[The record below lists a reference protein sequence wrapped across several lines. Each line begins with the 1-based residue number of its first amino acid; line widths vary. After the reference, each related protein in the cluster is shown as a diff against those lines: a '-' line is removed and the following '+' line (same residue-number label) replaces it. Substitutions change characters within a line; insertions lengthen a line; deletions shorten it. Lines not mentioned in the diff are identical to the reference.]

1 MAVILKKSQKAPV
14 SAASLLTQFQKDLG
28 DGIGSYGDRIVN
40 VDRIPTGLF
49 ELDLALAG
57 GFPRSK
63 VTTIFGPES
72 SNKTN
77 IALLAVANHQKLWP
91 DLTCVFIDIE
101 NEYNADW
108 AAKLGVDT
116 EKLILLKPAYAEQ
129 AVDLIESMM
138 LADDIGLIVLDSI
151 AALVGTAELEKSAEG
166 ENPGAAARIAA
177 KLYRKTIAAFVE
189 AEKRGHFPTLIYVNQ
204 ITFKIG
210 VMFGNPEIMPGGKK
224 PYYQSALLLR
234 VYGKNVID
242 KAVSAV
248 MPVKKEVSFVVQ
260 KHKIPILS
268 ISSKFEMATQA
279 HGGLQIGQC
288 DDAKTIKSYL
298 EAFGD
303 FTKGEKGG
311 WLIYGDHY
319 PTQSEWKTRL
329 YSDAAY
335 GKKVRG
341 YVIATMVA
349 GGELIEEGGA
359 E

>member
-1 MAVILKKSQKAPV
+1 MNIDSLRKIGKELFFEIGETRLKPFA
-14 SAASLLTQFQKDLG
+14 SAAIGKGAGG
-28 DGIGSYGDRIVN
+28 DKTFPIDKQAEDI
-40 VDRIPTGLF
+40 IITGL
-49 ELDLALAG
+49 ENLGEPLTIISEEAG
-57 GFPRSK
+57 TR
-63 VTTIFGPES
+63 
-72 SNKTN
+72 
-77 IALLAVANHQKLWP
+77 
-91 DLTCVFIDIE
+91 
-101 NEYNADW
+101 
-108 AAKLGVDT
+108 
-116 EKLILLKPAYAEQ
+116 
-129 AVDLIESMM
+129 
-138 LADDIGLIVLDSI
+138 
-151 AALVGTAELEKSAEG
+151 
-166 ENPGAAARIAA
+166 
-177 KLYRKTIAAFVE
+177 
-189 AEKRGHFPTLIYVNQ
+189 
-204 ITFKIG
+204 
-210 VMFGNPEIMPGGKK
+210 EIMPGGKK